1 MKNYLIIGGSSG
13 IGKSL
18 VNQLALKGFNVFAT
32 YNKTEISASSPN
44 VHYHHLDVTQEVLD
58 LSFLPDQIDGFAY
71 CPGSIN
77 LKPFHRIEPLNFLED
92 YQLQVIGAIKILQ
105 QILPNLKK
113 SDSASILFF
122 STVAVQTGFNYH
134 TQVAASKGAIEGL
147 TKSLSAEL
155 APKIRVNA
163 IAPSITDT
171 PLASKF
177 LNSTDKVSANSDRHP
192 LKRIGSPDDIA
203 NMASFLLSEESS
215 WITGQILKVD
225 GGISSIKT

>member
-1 MKNYLIIGGSSG
+1 M
-13 IGKSL
+13 
-18 VNQLALKGFNVFAT
+18 
-32 YNKTEISASSPN
+32 
-44 VHYHHLDVTQEVLD
+44 
-58 LSFLPDQIDGFAY
+58 
-71 CPGSIN
+71 
-77 LKPFHRIEPLNFLED
+77 
-92 YQLQVIGAIKILQ
+92 Q